1 MCIKIC
7 RMGVQNV
14 WEDNQA
20 RTLWVQSA
28 SVGMQ
33 ISWKSDENTTTVSNR
48 QTMGI
53 NWMIAG
59 NWQWKHHLMIVT
71 WLWSIPVSILNHL
84 IGSHITSHW
93 GTLTATDREVI
104 VFTLLLLIDHFRY
117 FVCRG
122 LDVVTLPKFPLA
134 FYGQT
139 DPSFIPCLDDVPCQI
154 TFCW

>member
-1 MCIKIC
+1 METSFNDCD
-7 RMGVQNV
+7 M
-14 WEDNQA
+14 A
-20 RTLWVQSA
+20 
-28 SVGMQ
+28 
-33 ISWKSDENTTTVSNR
+33 
-48 QTMGI
+48 
-53 NWMIAG
+53 
-59 NWQWKHHLMIVT
+59 
-71 WLWSIPVSILNHL
+71 L
-84 IGSHITSHW
+84 IHSCVYFEPSHCHITSHW